1 MWFTRLFV
9 AWIFIVASASMSAA
23 LTAQECSDMR
33 ELYGTE
39 PSECSNPAL
48 VAEKTTLSEPTVF
61 QRENNVFFPQG
72 GTALDGVAREQ
83 VATLA
88 RMLNGD
94 ILGETCLA
102 LVGHSD
108 SSGGAKV
115 NLQVSKS
122 RAMAVQRAFDALLEN
137 PSQIEKVVG
146 MGESRALVGLPP
158 ESKWQRRVELR
169 ARRCDF

>member
-1 MWFTRLFV
+1 MWFTRLLF
-9 AWIFIVASASMSAA
+9 AWIFILASASMSAA
-23 LTAQECSDMR
+23 LTEQECSDMR
-33 ELYGTE
+33 VLYGTE
-39 PSECSNPAL
+39 PSECSTL
-48 VAEKTTLSEPTVF
+48 TDVVEKNVVNEPTVF

-72 GTALDGVAREQ
+72 GTALDRVAREQ

-88 RMLNGD
+88 RMLNGN

-122 RAMAVQRAFDALLEN
+122 RAVAVQRAFDALLEN
-137 PSQIEKVVG
+137 PEQIEKVVG
-146 MGESRALVGLPP
+146 MGENRALAGLPP

-169 ARRCDF
+169 ARRCNF